1 MRSQHAERQRRRAAS
16 GERNGAG
23 DDRTTIEGAGC
34 RLVLGRGAVGVAE
47 CPGLDWVAAWSV
59 VAERWD
65 VRGAWGGWVAA
76 SVVVAKRGPSNP
88 PAVLFH
94 GWWERSNRLG
104 RLRCCLGCG
113 RGAVGRAT
121 RQPCCST
128 AGGSGR
134 TGWGGWVAAS
144 VVVAERRASRSGWTG
159 LGCRLMLGRG
169 AECQSKWLGRL
180 GCCLGCGRGAVGL
193 GPACGPC
200 RRAPA
205 RSAAGTRDA
214 APGIGTGLGQGQSGV
229 CWLQRGC
236 TWRNVAACGA
246 RWVGSGSVMGGGA
259 CVRLAA

>member
-94 GWWERSNRLG
+94 GWWERSN
-104 RLRCCLGCG
+104 
-113 RGAVGRAT
+113 
-121 RQPCCST
+121 
-128 AGGSGR
+128 
-134 TGWGGWVAAS
+134 
-144 VVVAERRASRSGWTG
+144 
-159 LGCRLMLGRG
+159 
-169 AECQSKWLGRL
+169 WLGRL
-180 GCCLGCGRGAVGL
+180 GCCLGCGRGAEGQSKWLDWTGLPPDAGSRSGMPVEVVGAVGL
-193 GPACGPC
+193 LPRLWSRSGGPGAGMWPVPTSASEECGRDTRC
-200 RRAPA
+200 RP
-205 RSAAGTRDA
+205 RDWN
-214 APGIGTGLGQGQSGV
+214 GTGSRAIRCVLV
-229 CWLQRGC
+229 ATWLHVAQRGC
-236 TWRNVAACGA
+236 MWRTVG
-246 RWVGSGSVMGGGA
+246 WVGVGDGWRRM
-259 CVRLAA
+259 C

>member
-113 RGAVGRAT
+113 RGAVGRAI

-144 VVVAERRASRSGWTG
+144 VVVAERWAWGRHVARADERQRGVRQGHEMPPPG
-159 LGCRLMLGRG
+159 LERDWVKGNPVCAGCNVAARGATWLHVAHGGLGRG
-169 AECQSKWLGRL
+169 R
-180 GCCLGCGRGAVGL
+180 
-193 GPACGPC
+193 
-200 RRAPA
+200 
-205 RSAAGTRDA
+205 
-214 APGIGTGLGQGQSGV
+214 
-229 CWLQRGC
+229 
-236 TWRNVAACGA
+236 
-246 RWVGSGSVMGGGA
+246 
-259 CVRLAA
+259 